1 MAIKGVHRLVA
12 VVVLGLIIGCSGY
25 AHALTALD
33 EGAKISEISH
43 GFAMMSMTPSVSDYL
58 DDPKTTCT
66 MFITDNK
73 GFEASIE
80 KLGPHIGQITSNETL
95 VELMFNYAVIPG
107 KAMKLNEFK
116 DGEYMTRAKEALS
129 VLNYKNQT
137 YVYSNTKFPI
147 LVKKANQKVGK
158 CILHIIAEPV
168 RPPSMLPMMHE
179 WYAEYVAEHP
189 EAAKADAER
198 AKLVAQ
204 AQAEKAKAAGLPVP
218 KANATAAAAATSAAP
233 AASNAGNTT
242 AASPAPNSA
251 AGVQTAAGLLLGAAA
266 MVAML

>member
-1 MAIKGVHRLVA
+1 MLYVF
-12 VVVLGLIIGCSGY
+12 SMY
-25 AHALTALD
+25 AQYLAGMFPLLLD
-33 EGAKISEISH
+33 I
-43 GFAMMSMTPSVSDYL
+43 
-58 DDPKTTCT
+58 
-66 MFITDNK
+66 
-73 GFEASIE
+73 
-80 KLGPHIGQITSNETL
+80 
-95 VELMFNYAVIPG
+95 
-107 KAMKLNEFK
+107 AMKVRGHQILVN
-116 DGEYMTRAKEALS
+116 LS
-129 VLNYKNQT
+129 PAHPTVFASANHRNQT

-179 WYAEYVAEHP
+179 WYAEYVAKHP
-189 EAAKADAER
+189 EVAKADAER

-218 KANATAAAAATSAAP
+218 KANATEPAAASH
-233 AASNAGNTT
+233 AGNTT